1 MTLRIGITGGI
12 ASGKSTVS
20 SCLQRW
26 GYSVIDADV
35 IAKDV
40 MQKNGSAF
48 LAVVAHFS
56 SDILDADGEIERMK
70 LAEIIF
76 QDDKKRME
84 LNQIVHPMI
93 QAEME
98 RQFLHAQKNGIKM
111 VFFDVPLLF
120 DTDSLSLPLD
130 FVIVVTVKP
139 DIQLQRLMERNG
151 YTKEHALCRIQS
163 QMPVAKKEKYADFI
177 IYNNGTEEETEQQLK
192 KVLEILIKRQI

>member
-26 GYSVIDADV
+26 GYPVIDADV

-93 QAEME
+93 QA
-98 RQFLHAQKNGIKM
+98 
-111 VFFDVPLLF
+111 
-120 DTDSLSLPLD
+120 
-130 FVIVVTVKP
+130 
-139 DIQLQRLMERNG
+139 
-151 YTKEHALCRIQS
+151 
-163 QMPVAKKEKYADFI
+163 
-177 IYNNGTEEETEQQLK
+177 
-192 KVLEILIKRQI
+192 

>member
-1 MTLRIGITGGI
+1 
-12 ASGKSTVS
+12 
-20 SCLQRW
+20 
-26 GYSVIDADV
+26 
-35 IAKDV
+35 
-40 MQKNGSAF
+40 
-48 LAVVAHFS
+48 
-56 SDILDADGEIERMK
+56 
-70 LAEIIF
+70 
-76 QDDKKRME
+76 
-84 LNQIVHPMI
+84 
-93 QAEME
+93 
-98 RQFLHAQKNGIKM
+98 M